1 MASIDF
7 GMPVLIVDD
16 YKTMLR
22 IIGNLLKQLGFQN
35 IEEASDGN
43 QALKKLR
50 DKRYGLVISDWNMRP
65 MMGMELL
72 RQVRSDAHLDEVPFV
87 MIAAENKAENAKAA
101 RRAGANAYLVKPFN
115 AVTLKTNLTS
125 VIGSF

>member
-1 MASIDF
+1 
-7 GMPVLIVDD
+7 
-16 YKTMLR
+16 
-22 IIGNLLKQLGFQN
+22 
-35 IEEASDGN
+35 
-43 QALKKLR
+43 
-50 DKRYGLVISDWNMRP
+50 
-65 MMGMELL
+65 
-72 RQVRSDAHLDEVPFV
+72 

>member
-1 MASIDF
+1 MASIDL

-22 IIGNLLKQLGFQN
+22 IIRNLLKQLGFEN
-35 IEEASDGN
+35 IEEASDGI

>member
-1 MASIDF
+1 
-7 GMPVLIVDD
+7 MPVLIVDD

-22 IIGNLLKQLGFQN
+22 IIRNLLKQLGFQN